1 MKSNLHIKKGD
12 QVVVISGESKGEK
25 GKVISVDRTA
35 QRALVEGI
43 NMISKHT
50 KPSAKNPD
58 GGIVKMEAPL
68 HVSKLKL
75 VSAAKEVAK
84 KASTTKAEKA
94 PKVEKA
100 AKAPAKKKVA
110 KKA

>member
-25 GKVISVDRTA
+25 GKVVSVDRDT
-35 QRALVEGI
+35 QRAIVEGL
-43 NMISKHT
+43 NMVSRHA

-58 GGIVKMEAPL
+58 GGIIKKEAPL
-68 HVSKLKL
+68 HVSKLML
-75 VSAAKEVAK
+75 VAGAKDANK
-84 KASTTKAEKA
+84 KVSTAKAEKA
-94 PKVEKA
+94 P
-100 AKAPAKKKVA
+100 KAPAKKKVA

>member
-25 GKVISVDRTA
+25 GKVVSVDRNT
-35 QRALVEGI
+35 QRAIVEGI
-43 NMISKHT
+43 NMVSRHA

-58 GGIVKMEAPL
+58 GGIIKKEAPL
-68 HVSKLKL
+68 HVSKLMLIEGTKD
-75 VSAAKEVAK
+75 AGK
-84 KASTTKAEKA
+84 KASAAKAEKA
-94 PKVEKA
+94 P
-100 AKAPAKKKVA
+100 KAPAKKKVA